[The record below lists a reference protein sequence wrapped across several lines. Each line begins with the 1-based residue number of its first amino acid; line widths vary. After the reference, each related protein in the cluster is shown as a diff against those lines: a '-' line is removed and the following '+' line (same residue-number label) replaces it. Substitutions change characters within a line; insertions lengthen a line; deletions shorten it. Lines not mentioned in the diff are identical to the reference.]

1 MIHVLPHKQKHKNK
15 HKTHQNR
22 GDVLR
27 LHDKELVISDNGL
40 KKLERYRC
48 VLIAA
53 DIAGN
58 QLRVQK

>member
-1 MIHVLPHKQKHKNK
+1 MMHVLTNTQKHKDK

-40 KKLERYRC
+40 KELE
-48 VLIAA
+48 
-53 DIAGN
+53 
-58 QLRVQK
+58 

>member
-1 MIHVLPHKQKHKNK
+1 MRDTCAHGHTKAQRQ
-15 HKTHQNR
+15 THQNR

-40 KKLERYRC
+40 KELERYRC

-58 QLRVQK
+58 QLRVQR